1 MAAKKLF
8 LGAIFCLLS
17 YGVHAQY
24 NFYNVA
30 IGVGGGINRGYTDLT
45 QYQHKRTYNF
55 YASYFYTPFVEFAGE
70 VQFGQLAGGNRYDNR
85 HLREFANTY
94 KSVILNGNLQLGEI
108 TDYEDSRFLYRMK
121 GLYGGAGLGVIW
133 NKMTFV
139 QRVKPDGSNYIF
151 PGRDQSMNFTIP
163 LRIGYQFKIFDSY
176 QEPRYLIDVGYTLH
190 VTFGEGLDGYND
202 SPSVFENFSPDMYS
216 QTYISFK
223 YAFGF
228 TAAYRKPIRW

>member
-8 LGAIFCLLS
+8 LGIVFCLFSCGLQ
-17 YGVHAQY
+17 AQY

-30 IGVGGGINRGYTDLT
+30 IGASAGLTRPYADLT
-45 QYQHKRTYNF
+45 QYQYKQAYSVI
-55 YASYFYTPFVEFAGE
+55 ASYFYTPFVEFNAE
-70 VQFGQLAGGNRYDNR
+70 AQFGQVAGGSNTANR
-85 HLREFANTY
+85 HLRQYANSFKTF
-94 KSVILNGNLQLGEI
+94 ILSGNVQLGEI
-108 TDYEDSRFLYRMK
+108 VDYEDSRFLYRIK
-121 GLYGGAGLGVIW
+121 GLYGGAGLGVIL

-139 QRVKPDGSNYIF
+139 QRVKPDGTDYVF
-151 PGRDQSMNFTIP
+151 PGKDSGMNFSMP
-163 LRIGYQFKIFDSY
+163 FRIGYQFKIFDSY
-176 QEPRYLIDVGYTLH
+176 QEPRYLIDVGYTMH

-202 SPSVFENFSPDMYS
+202 SPSIFENFSPDMYS